1 MAIRRLDVCRQLL
14 IVSVL
19 GALVPISLTAAGA
32 DRRLVEAARRQDR
45 EAVRTLLKQH
55 VDVNVPQTDGAT
67 PLHWAAHWDDLDTA
81 DLLIRA
87 GANVQAANSYGITP
101 LALACTNGNA
111 AMVTLL
117 LKAGADPNAA
127 RSTGETPLMTASRTG
142 SMEAVKALLARGA
155 RVEAKEPQEGQTAL
169 MWAISERHADIARVL
184 IEQQA
189 DVHARTTS
197 GFTPL
202 LFAARVGD
210 LASTRMLLDAGGDA
224 NEASSDGTSALLVA
238 TVRGHAN
245 VAMFLLDRGADPNA
259 SRTGYT
265 ALHWAAGV
273 WETELNG
280 ANGIITQAD
289 DGEWNTLGG
298 VKAGK
303 LELVKALLAHGANPN
318 ARLEKT
324 PPRVGYTQLQVE
336 QRVAGVNAFPGATP
350 FLLAAMA
357 GDIEVMRALAA
368 AGADPRLKT
377 KDDTTALM
385 LAAGL
390 GRYLAESRVTEPQ
403 ALEAVKVAFELGA
416 DVNAAN
422 ESGNTALHGAA
433 QVKANSVIEFLVA
446 HGADVNVANKR
457 GQTPETIGDTVR
469 AGSATVASRTST
481 GDLLRQLGAKK

>member
-1 MAIRRLDVCRQLL
+1 MTRRRLDACRYLVL
-14 IVSVL
+14 SSVL
-19 GALVPISLTAAGA
+19 AAIVPVALTAAGA
-32 DRRLVEAARRQDR
+32 DRRLVDAARRQDR

-55 VDVNVPQTDGAT
+55 VDVNVPQIDGAT
-67 PLHWAAHWDDLDTA
+67 ALHWAAHWDDLDTA
-81 DLLIRA
+81 NLLIRA
-87 GANVQAANSYGITP
+87 GANVESANGYGITP
-101 LALACTNGNA
+101 LALACTNGNG
-111 AMVTLL
+111 AMVALL
-117 LKAGADPNAA
+117 LKAGANPNTA

-142 SMEAVKALLARGA
+142 SLEAVKALLAHGA
-155 RVEAKEPQEGQTAL
+155 RADAKEPVEGQTAL
-169 MWAISERHADIARVL
+169 MWAVSERHADVARAL
-184 IEQQA
+184 IEAGA
-189 DVHARTTS
+189 DVRARAVS

-202 LFAARVGD
+202 LFAARAGD
-210 LASTRMLLDAGGDA
+210 LDSARMLLDAGADA
-224 NEASSDGTSALLVA
+224 NEASSDGTSALIVA
-238 TVRGHAN
+238 AVRGHATL
-245 VAMFLLDRGADPNA
+245 AMFLLDRGADPNA
-259 SRTGYT
+259 DRTGYT

-280 ANGIITQAD
+280 ANGIVTQAD
-289 DGEWNTLGG
+289 DSEWNALGG

-303 LELVKALLAHGANPN
+303 LDLVKALLAHGANPN

-324 PPRVGYTQLQVE
+324 PPRVGYTQLAVE

-368 AGADPRLKT
+368 GGADPRLKT

-403 ALEAVKVAFELGA
+403 ALEAVKVIFELGT

-422 ESGNTALHGAA
+422 EAGNTALHGAA
-433 QVKANSVIEFLVA
+433 QIKANQVIEYLVA
-446 HGADVNVANKR
+446 HGADVNAANKR
-457 GQTPETIGDTVR
+457 GQTPVVLGDTVR

-481 GDLLRQLGAKK
+481 GDLLRQLGAK